1 MGEPELKTEQQIIG
15 RFQELRSGV
24 ATLLE
29 KIADLQTEAAEH
41 DLVIKALKP
50 MDKERRCYRMIGD
63 VLVERTV
70 GEALPAVQ
78 RNRDGLQ
85 NVLNTLEE
93 QLATQQ
99 KQLEEFQ
106 ERYSIRI
113 RGQGDAGETPK
124 QEAQK
129 GSSGQSSGQGVL
141 V

>member
-15 RFQELRSGV
+15 KFQELRSGV

-29 KIADLQTEAAEH
+29 KISDLQAEAAEH
-41 DLVIKALKP
+41 DLVVKALKP
-50 MDKERRCYRMIGD
+50 MDKDRRCYRMIGD

-85 NVLNTLEE
+85 NVLNSLEE
-93 QLATQQ
+93 QLAAQQ
-99 KQLEEFQ
+99 KKLQEFQ
-106 ERYSIRI
+106 EHYNIRI
-113 RGQGDAGETPK
+113 RGQGDEDEAPK
-124 QEAQK
+124 PKATK
-129 GSSGQSSGQGVL
+129 SSGGQSSGQGVL